1 VTSRSAAGD
10 DGTDV
15 TPKELQAAVRA
26 DFEHYLQEML
36 PGVVD
41 SVGVLRSDSPDVW
54 SAGDKTMSV
63 SELAEMLE
71 AQIATASGPA
81 EWGFRPEGLRW
92 NLFAAAW
99 RTTIRRQIR
108 AVLELLR
115 VGLLVE
121 LLPNARAAI
130 EHAALLRALGDAVEA
145 SAQDSVRGM
154 LSALERL
161 DDVSGRSFAE
171 LLSAAQGSPVGEPS
185 ISRKQRAWSGDV
197 KALFERVENGAHLY
211 VLYRWLS
218 ASTHAGS
225 GSAMPYLQRVMI
237 EGVVTKEPVNP
248 PLAEVLAALS
258 WSCWTADEVIDQ
270 LLQEPALVAEQRE
283 AMARYGFD
291 G

>member
-1 VTSRSAAGD
+1 
-10 DGTDV
+10 
-15 TPKELQAAVRA
+15 
-26 DFEHYLQEML
+26 
-36 PGVVD
+36 
-41 SVGVLRSDSPDVW
+41 VGALRSDTPDVW
-54 SAGDKTMSV
+54 SAGEKTMSV

-71 AQIATASGPA
+71 AQIATASGPS

-130 EHAALLRALGDAVEA
+130 EHAALLRALGDAVADGEGDAFINAVEA
-145 SAQDSVRGM
+145 SAQDSGRGL

-161 DDVSGRSFAE
+161 DAVSGRTFAE
-171 LLSAAQGSPVGEPS
+171 LLGAARSSPVGGPS
-185 ISRKQRAWSGDV
+185 ISRKQRAWSGDA
-197 KALFERVENGAHLY
+197 KALFERVENGEHLY

-218 ASTHAGS
+218 ASTHAGL

-237 EGVVTKEPVNP
+237 EGFVTKEPVNP

-258 WSCWTADEVIDQ
+258 WSCWTADEVIDR
-270 LLQEPALVAEQRE
+270 LLQEPALVAEQQE
-283 AMARYGFD
+283 EMARFGFD